1 MIMLCYNLYYTYH
14 NKKILGVTF
23 TVIDMKFPFSIFRIF
38 ELVYLPI

>member
-23 TVIDMKFPFSIFRIF
+23 TVIVNNLLI
-38 ELVYLPI
+38 EVQA